1 MYYIVYGLL
10 YSFSLL
16 PFFILYGIGDVIAFT
31 LFTLLGYRKKVVMAN
46 LGIAFPEKTEQERLK
61 IARQFYRNFTDT
73 FMETLKL
80 LSLSERQISKRGL
93 MDVSEVL
100 PLIQSGKNIQIM
112 GGHQMNWEFVNLAV
126 AEKINIS
133 WVGIYLRINNKII
146 DKIIY
151 RMRSRRGTVLV
162 AAHEFVTLR
171 NAVFNRQYAIG
182 LAADQNPGNLT
193 NVYWLNYFGRPA
205 PFFSG
210 PDKSARANNIAVVF
224 VNMVKVK
231 RGYYKFVPEI
241 FSREGSQLKEKEFTL
256 CYRNFME
263 RIIRQQPANYLWS
276 HKRWKW
282 GYREGYHWIDHSPE
296 PAFEEV
302 RSRHYN

>member
-16 PFFILYGIGDVIAFT
+16 PFFILYGISDVIAFT

-112 GGHQMNWEFVNLAV
+112 GGL
-126 AEKINIS
+126 S
-133 WVGIYLRINNKII
+133 
-146 DKIIY
+146 
-151 RMRSRRGTVLV
+151 
-162 AAHEFVTLR
+162 
-171 NAVFNRQYAIG
+171 
-182 LAADQNPGNLT
+182 
-193 NVYWLNYFGRPA
+193 
-205 PFFSG
+205 
-210 PDKSARANNIAVVF
+210 
-224 VNMVKVK
+224 
-231 RGYYKFVPEI
+231 
-241 FSREGSQLKEKEFTL
+241 
-256 CYRNFME
+256 
-263 RIIRQQPANYLWS
+263 
-276 HKRWKW
+276 
-282 GYREGYHWIDHSPE
+282 
-296 PAFEEV
+296 
-302 RSRHYN
+302 